1 MVKRT
6 ILLLGILAA
15 TFVKAQEVKTYKPQ
29 GVKILFLLDVS
40 GSMKEQWNGK
50 SRLAIAKEALIDM
63 MDSIQKKYPNTH
75 LGLRV
80 FGSEFLREQKNCK
93 DTRLIVPL
101 TKNLD
106 LKSLKSKLDGLA
118 PKGMTPIA
126 YSLEQAAKDF
136 TIDSNNV
143 NSIILIT
150 DGDENCEGDP
160 CKFSDLLIKRKI
172 SFRPFII
179 GLGVEK
185 NIEQRFDCIG
195 TFLNTSNEVSLRQSL
210 EVVVRQSMNVT
221 SAQINLIDRNGQPL
235 ITNIPFTIYDQN
247 SMNIEYN
254 FVHTIKPTGMPDT
267 LFLNPMGQFKI
278 VVHTTP
284 PIIKENVELQ
294 IGKHNVIGIDLPIGK
309 HSPICNGSSFTTNDA
324 QIIVKNID
332 NKTLSAQELN
342 TKENLVVGNYKI
354 AVLTNPFFFDT
365 ISIMQDQETEKNILN
380 YGSAIFYSQKNMN
393 AFILYNDFGKWKKTN
408 EFMISSKYE
417 TIKLQPGSY
426 RLVYIPVGSTET
438 LSSKVFQF
446 EIEEGRNLSISLE

>member
-1 MVKRT
+1 MVKKT
-6 ILLLGILAA
+6 IIFLSILST

-50 SRLAIAKEALIDM
+50 LRWVVAKEALLDM
-63 MDSIQKKYPNTH
+63 MDSIQKKYPTAH

-80 FGSEFLREQKNCK
+80 FGSEYQREQKNCK

-101 TKNLD
+101 TKNID
-106 LKSLKSKLDGLA
+106 LKSLKSKLDGLT

-136 TIDSNNV
+136 IVDSNNV

-150 DGDENCEGDP
+150 DGDENCDGDP

-185 NIEQRFDCIG
+185 KIEQKFDCIG
-195 TFLNTSNEVSLRQSL
+195 TFLNTSSEVSLRQSL
-210 EVVVRQSMNVT
+210 DVVVRQSMNVT

-247 SMNIEYN
+247 TMNIEYN
-254 FVHTIKPTGMPDT
+254 FVHTIKPNGMPDT

-309 HSPICNGSSFTTNDA
+309 NSPICNGSSFTTNDA
-324 QIIVKNID
+324 QIIIKDNN
-332 NKTLSAQELN
+332 NKTLYAQELN
-342 TKENLVVGNYKI
+342 TKENLVADNYKI

-365 ISIMQDQETEKNILN
+365 IDIRSDQESEKNILN
-380 YGSAIFYSQKNMN
+380 FGSAIFYAPKNMN
-393 AFILYNDFGKWKKTN
+393 AVILYNEKGRWKKIN
-408 EFMISSKYE
+408 ELVLSQKYE
-417 TIKLQPGSY
+417 TIKLQPGTY

-438 LSSKVFQF
+438 LNSKVFPF